1 MVRAGRK
8 TVSDWNDALAS
19 TPECVDLARLGEL
32 NAAEQAHVSECAR
45 CQAELTLF
53 REISREEGSAE
64 EDAAAAWIAGEL
76 RQRNNV
82 VAFRP
87 KAWRA
92 LYAVAAALV
101 VLVGAGVW
109 MQLREPSIDGPI
121 GGPAIYRSARL
132 DVIAPVGE
140 LAAAPNDLRWT
151 AVPDATRYRVEIA
164 EVDATPVWS
173 AGVRQDHVALPPA
186 IAAQFAPGKSLLW
199 SVKAF
204 RGNEMLA
211 SSDTQTVR
219 VSVTDPRKDQ

>member
-1 MVRAGRK
+1 M
-8 TVSDWNDALAS
+8 SDWNEALAP
-19 TPECVDLARLGEL
+19 TPDCIDLARLGGEL
-32 NAAEQAHVSECAR
+32 NAGERAHLEGCAR

-53 REISREEGSAE
+53 REISREESSAE
-64 EDAAAAWIAGEL
+64 EDAAAAWIAGKL

-87 KAWRA
+87 KARGV
-92 LYAVAAALV
+92 LYAVAAALL
-101 VLVGAGVW
+101 VLIGAGTW
-109 MQLREPSIDGPI
+109 MQLREPSIDGP
-121 GGPAIYRSARL
+121 GVGLSTGPALYRSVRL

-140 LAAAPNDLRWT
+140 LASAPNELRWT

-173 AGVRQDHVALPPA
+173 AGVRQDHVTLPPA
-186 IAAQFAPGKSLLW
+186 VAAQFAPGKSLLW

-219 VSVTDPRKDQ
+219 VSVAQSRKDQ